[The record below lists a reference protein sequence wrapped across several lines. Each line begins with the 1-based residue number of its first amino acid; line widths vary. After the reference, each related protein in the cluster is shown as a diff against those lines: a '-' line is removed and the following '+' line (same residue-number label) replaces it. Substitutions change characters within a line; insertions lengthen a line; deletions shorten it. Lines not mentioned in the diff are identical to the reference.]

1 MPHCIIEYSKGLEAA
16 ISPDELSSVVFQGAL
31 ESGLFTPAD
40 IKTRVIP
47 YTSYQVGETTAGFV
61 HVTAR
66 ILAGRD
72 ETKKKNLSHHILQ
85 KLQQVDQPNTSY
97 TVEVVDIDVASY
109 AKSAS

>member
-16 ISPDELSSVVFQGAL
+16 ISPDELSSTVFEGAL
-31 ESGLFTPAD
+31 ASGLFTPAD

-47 YTSYQVGETTAGFV
+47 YTSYQVGETTAGFI

-66 ILAGRD
+66 ILAGRN
-72 ETKKKNLSHHILQ
+72 ETKKKNLSHQILER
-85 KLQQVDQPNTSY
+85 LQQLDQPNTSY